1 MSDPRRIPRVR
12 SEEVQLQ
19 PGSVLMYV
27 YIYIYWHIYI
37 YIYSK
42 FSGFFIWHS
51 SLGPLGTSN
60 GPDSGGKSTRGA
72 NPKAGSVLMGNGH
85 GTGREVSLAEVSRQE
100 RLWRGG

>member
-27 YIYIYWHIYI
+27 YIYILAYI

-42 FSGFFIWHS
+42 FSGHFRKLTWSIYKFYV
-51 SLGPLGTSN
+51 
-60 GPDSGGKSTRGA
+60 RA
-72 NPKAGSVLMGNGH
+72 M
-85 GTGREVSLAEVSRQE
+85 
-100 RLWRGG
+100 